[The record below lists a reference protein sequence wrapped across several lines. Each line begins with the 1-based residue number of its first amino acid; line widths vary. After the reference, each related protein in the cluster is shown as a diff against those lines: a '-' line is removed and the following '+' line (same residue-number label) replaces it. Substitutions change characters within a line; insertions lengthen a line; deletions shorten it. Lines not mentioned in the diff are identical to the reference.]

1 MGSVREALSI
11 DGQYTVSNSDGL
23 SVDSAAEY
31 LVLRLDLGCQD
42 SNHFLASRKAV
53 MAYADAIEDSQPK
66 LADEIRIKYG

>member
-1 MGSVREALSI
+1 MGAVREALSI

-53 MAYADAIEDSQPK
+53 MA
-66 LADEIRIKYG
+66 